1 MVVEIEPQIENEDC
15 GWAKEKTN
23 AVSTLKFTNQKGGI
37 EGGKRQKR
45 QGFFI
50 LLKKFFRGLT

>member
-1 MVVEIEPQIENEDC
+1 MVEIEPKIENEDC

-23 AVSTLKFTNQKGGI
+23 TVNTLKFTNQKGGI

-45 QGFFI
+45 QGVFI
-50 LLKKFFRGLT
+50 SSKIFFRGLT